1 LAEHKRRVAVK
12 GFVSAVVALA
22 LAAAAASISAAPPT
36 AAKQVKGTGCV
47 QAGVEAGCLVVK
59 DAASGNLYSLM
70 IKGAKPAVG
79 IGIDFVGAPISG
91 ASQCMQGIP
100 VQIST
105 WSHNEG
111 LQCGSSRG
119 KGKSV
124 Q

>member
-1 LAEHKRRVAVK
+1 MK
-12 GFVSAVVALA
+12 GFVSAVVSLA

-59 DAASGNLYSLM
+59 DAASGSLYSL
-70 IKGAKPAVG
+70 IVKGAKPAVG

-91 ASQCMQGIP
+91 ATQCMQGIP

-111 LQCGSSRG
+111 LQCGISRG